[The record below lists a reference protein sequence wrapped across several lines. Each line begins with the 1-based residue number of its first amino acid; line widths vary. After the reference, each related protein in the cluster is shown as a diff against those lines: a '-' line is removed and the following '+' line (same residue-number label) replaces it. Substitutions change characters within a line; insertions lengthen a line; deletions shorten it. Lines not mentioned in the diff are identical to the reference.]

1 MPVQRFFLSTEFSFG
16 PGARKELTRLV
27 QAEDRVIIITDA
39 GLVKAGV
46 VAMVEEV
53 LQGRVAGLEVF
64 SQVSVNPHA
73 ADVEAACRA
82 ARTCGATAVV
92 AVGGGSP
99 MDVAK
104 MVSVLLTNP
113 GTLADY
119 QWERK
124 PFTRPGLKLIVLPT
138 TAGTGS
144 EGTATA
150 VIIDR
155 DTKQGIVGDELLPR
169 AALLDPELMASLPPA
184 ITATT
189 GMDALTHAVEA
200 LVARGANPFTNALA
214 AEAVRLIAK
223 YLRRAFACGDDLEAR
238 EGMALASTLAGV
250 AMDQAGLG
258 VVHAMAGPLSSYY
271 NVPHG
276 LANAVVLPLGMRYNL
291 VAVPEKYAFIAGLLG
306 VPVQNLTSRAAALE
320 AVRAVQELQA
330 DLQIRPTLK
339 DDLRDPADIEKFAR
353 EAVAMFICR
362 ANPRVVSA
370 ADCQR
375 LFAEV
380 FVYKE

>member
-1 MPVQRFFLSTEFSFG
+1 MPLQRFFLSTEFVFG
-16 PGARKELTRLV
+16 PGARKEIGRFLK
-27 QAEDRVIIITDA
+27 AEDRVILITDA
-39 GLVKAGV
+39 GLVQAGV
-46 VAMVEEV
+46 VARVEEV
-53 LQGRVAGLEVF
+53 LRGRVTGYEIF
-64 SQVSVNPHA
+64 SRVPVNPHA
-73 ADVEAACRA
+73 ADVMEACRA
-82 ARTCGATAVV
+82 ARDCGATAVV

-124 PFTRPGLKLIVLPT
+124 PFTSPGEKLIVLPT

-169 AALLDPELMASLPPA
+169 AALLDPELMASMPPA

-200 LVARGANPFTNALA
+200 LVARGASPFTDALA

-223 YLRRAFACGDDLEAR
+223 FLRRAFACGDDLEAR

-271 NVPHG
+271 NIPHG
-276 LANAVVLPLGMRYNL
+276 LANAVLLPVGMRYNL

-306 VPVQNLTSRAAALE
+306 VPVRDLTPRQAAFE
-320 AVRAVQELQA
+320 AVKAVQELQA
-330 DLQIRPTLK
+330 DLQIKPSLK
-339 DDLRDPADIEKFAR
+339 DYLRDPADMEKFAR

-362 ANPRVVSA
+362 ANPRIVSV
-370 ADCQR
+370 ADCKG
-375 LFAEV
+375 LFEEV
-380 FVYKE
+380 FAG